1 MAETPLSIE
10 LKTTPQHI
18 STDTVNVPKQ
28 DSGPTPAESN
38 YNSDRAAISGDD
50 ESPPDGTTEFSLPPV
65 DRGKDAWLFLAAC
78 FVLEALVWGFPF
90 AFGVFQDYYRTH
102 EPFAGSSKIAVIGTT
117 AMGIMYLDIPI
128 IMGLQRMYPK
138 PTRHAPAVGLFI
150 LCLALAISSFSQNVT
165 HLILTQGVLYAIGGS
180 ICYCPCILYIDEWF
194 VKRKG
199 MAYGTMWAGS
209 GLGGFTIPLLL
220 EFFLNKYGFR
230 TTLRIWSLSIFVL
243 SAPLILFIKPRVPAS
258 GTHLNPFNLKFLL
271 TPSFGLF
278 QLTNI
283 VEGIGYF
290 LPGIYLPTYAR
301 AALGAGDFPSAL
313 TLLVLNVGAVVGCI
327 IMGSLT
333 DRLHVT
339 TCIAISTIGTAIGT
353 FFLWGLGTNMA
364 SLYVFCV
371 LYGLFAGSYTSTW
384 PGVMRYLVSKL
395 SGSGEEGGS
404 GGSYDPLM
412 IFGVLSAGR
421 GIGNVISGPLSE
433 ALIKGMPWQGQAAAG
448 YGSGYGTLIA
458 FTGATAVV
466 GGGSYMFKRIGWL

>member
-1 MAETPLSIE
+1 
-10 LKTTPQHI
+10 
-18 STDTVNVPKQ
+18 
-28 DSGPTPAESN
+28 
-38 YNSDRAAISGDD
+38 
-50 ESPPDGTTEFSLPPV
+50 
-65 DRGKDAWLFLAAC
+65 
-78 FVLEALVWGFPF
+78 
-90 AFGVFQDYYRTH
+90 
-102 EPFAGSSKIAVIGTT
+102 
-117 AMGIMYLDIPI
+117 MYLDIPI

-278 QLTNI
+278 QLANI

-301 AALGAGDFPSAL
+301 AAFGAGDFPSAL
-313 TLLVLNVGAVVGCI
+313 TLLVLNVGAVIGCI

-371 LYGLFAGSYTSTW
+371 IYGLFAGSYTSTW

-395 SGSGEEGGS
+395 SGSGEESNGS

-433 ALIKGMPWQGQAAAG
+433 ALIKGMPWQGKAAAG